1 MSWAEVKNIKDELNR
16 IASENTE
23 QLDRIEKDL
32 IKARAL
38 IYTVVEDISITTVN
52 YYDSSE
58 TLLGTADVV
67 DGVIVTG
74 KQIGRAHV

>member
-16 IASENTE
+16 IADENAA
-23 QLDRIEKDL
+23 QLDRIEENI

-58 TLLGTADVV
+58 TLLGTANAVA
-67 DGVIVTG
+67 GVAKFYTDFSG
-74 KQIGRAHV
+74 